1 MGVGQTLSY
10 SYPAVADSVPR
21 ARDALS
27 RFAQSAGVN
36 GDQLDAIRLAVSEA
50 ATNAVVHAYEGEPG
64 QIQVDAG
71 LGSGEL
77 WVLVADDGYGMRPR
91 IDSPGLGVGLALI
104 SQVCD
109 GFAIAKR
116 SSGGTEVRMRFGL
129 RESGLRWAG
138 GSGGSIAHAADAA

>member
-1 MGVGQTLSY
+1 M
-10 SYPAVADSVPR
+10 ADSVPR
-21 ARDALS
+21 AREALS
-27 RFAQSAGVN
+27 KFAQSAGVT
-36 GDQLDAIRLAVSEA
+36 GDQLDAVRLAVSEA

-71 LGSGEL
+71 LGSGGL

-109 GFAIAKR
+109 EFAIAKR
-116 SSGGTEVRMRFGL
+116 SSGGTEVHMRFGL
-129 RESGLRWAG
+129 REGGFGWADG
-138 GSGGSIAHAADAA
+138 PRATIAHAADAA

>member
-1 MGVGQTLSY
+1 MGVEQTLSY

-21 ARDALS
+21 AREALS
-27 RFAQSAGVN
+27 KFAQSAGVS

-50 ATNAVVHAYEGEPG
+50 ATNAVVHAYEGDAG

-71 LGSGEL
+71 LASGDL

-91 IDSPGLGVGLALI
+91 IDSPGLGVGLSLI

-109 GFAIAKR
+109 EVTIAKR

-129 RESGLRWAG
+129 REGGLDWAD
-138 GSGGSIAHAADAA
+138 GSGATIAHAADAA

>member
-21 ARDALS
+21 AREALS
-27 RFAQSAGVN
+27 KFAQSAGVSGN
-36 GDQLDAIRLAVSEA
+36 QLDAVRLAVSEA
-50 ATNAVVHAYEGEPG
+50 ATNAVVHAYGGGPG
-64 QIQVDAG
+64 QIQLDAA
-71 LGSGEL
+71 LGSGDL

-109 GFAIAKR
+109 EFAIVKR

-129 RESGLRWAG
+129 REGGRHWAD
-138 GSGGSIAHAADAA
+138 GSGGSIAHAADAL

>member
-1 MGVGQTLSY
+1 MGIGQTLSY

-21 ARDALS
+21 AREALS
-27 RFAQSAGVN
+27 KFAQSVGVR

-50 ATNAVVHAYEGEPG
+50 ATNAVVHAYEGDAG
-64 QIQVDAG
+64 QIQVDAA
-71 LGSGEL
+71 LGSGDL

-109 GFAIAKR
+109 EFAIAK
-116 SSGGTEVRMRFGL
+116 SASGGTEVRMRFGL
-129 RESGLRWAG
+129 REGGLDWTD
-138 GSGGSIAHAADAA
+138 GSGGSIAHAVDAA